1 MEEKKRP
8 FRLSDEQR
16 HNAVILRD
24 RGFDIDV
31 IASILGIG
39 NSTVRYTL
47 RVYDYVKA
55 NEFQKIKSDTS
66 LMRNVG
72 SIELACRECGID
84 SNKFLERLVNGKHE
98 SEEPKKEQESNDTS
112 ASDIEDAIHVATKL
126 MTADIQKTI
135 QEQGEILARKLDQIA
150 TIIQSCCKNQM
161 DKNNANADIA
171 VKEYQKMN
179 ESLSWIRSQTKNLR
193 YVK

>member
-1 MEEKKRP
+1 MDEKKRP

-24 RGFDIDV
+24 RGFDIDG
-31 IASILGIG
+31 IASILGVG
-39 NSTVRYTL
+39 YSTVRYTL

-55 NEFQKIKSDTS
+55 NELEKIKSDRA
-66 LMRNVG
+66 LMKNVG
-72 SIELACRECGID
+72 SIEWACRECGID
-84 SNKFLERLVNGKHE
+84 SNKFLERLVNGEQE
-98 SEEPKKEQESNDTS
+98 SEQPKKEDKSSEAS

-150 TIIQSCCKNQM
+150 TIIQSCCKNQV